1 MSSNQKRSSGGSR
14 IEVQLPADLDPTYA
28 NFALITHTPSEL
40 IIDFAQVMPQM
51 KQARVRARV
60 VMTPTNAK
68 LLLRALGER
77 IGRYEAQYGE
87 VEIPQGASLAEQLFR
102 GGQDRSG
109 EGEDDEGEDDP
120 EAET

>member
-1 MSSNQKRSSGGSR
+1 MSSKQQPSSGGSR

-87 VEIPQGASLAEQLFR
+87 VEIPQGGSLAERLFR
-102 GGQDRSG
+102 RGQDRP
-109 EGEDDEGEDDP
+109 DEGDDGENGPED
-120 EAET
+120 ET